1 MHTLCVDFGTS
12 SIRTAL
18 RKDGSALSLALPIA
32 PGSDIDNASIPSAI
46 YIPSGG
52 GEVLFGMKAS
62 VGGRSS
68 RRKALLLELSPKS
81 WLGPESVAK
90 IDHLAAEGVPFTRRQ
105 LIAGLLAFAF
115 NASRRAAKP
124 LVGGK
129 GGFSFR
135 ISHPIW
141 QEHDR
146 VKLAE
151 VYEGLRMGARDED
164 APNMKDT
171 MSFSEFE
178 SWCAVVSIA
187 DKKPSSDVDVKE
199 PVAAML
205 ELFPDVEV
213 NSRTAAFVIDVGAGT
228 IDLGLFSSIIPNKGA
243 RVKSKLI
250 PMTPPR
256 SLFGAGD
263 VIDQELLTMVSE
275 KLDEKHANQL
285 DAFSRNIRFQKE
297 TLFNTGRLVF
307 RNVDISAE
315 ELVRRPRM
323 RTMALNLGN
332 AVTEML
338 DVAASKFE
346 VQLNAVS
353 HRLERLDVIFA
364 GGGANLE
371 FLKACIQQ
379 GVSIGEATLAVSRR
393 TAKTPKN
400 FPVEASRARMAVAL
414 GGTADESV
422 WPETEMKPA
431 FRRALSLPISGV

>member
-18 RKDGSALSLALPIA
+18 RKEGSALSLALPIA
-32 PGSDIDNASIPSAI
+32 PGSPIDNASIPSAI
-46 YIPSGG
+46 YIPSDG
-52 GEVLFGMKAS
+52 GEVLFGVKAF
-62 VGGRSS
+62 VDGRSS

-81 WLGPESVAK
+81 WLSPDSVGK
-90 IDHLAAEGVPFTRRQ
+90 IDHLAAEGLPFTRRQ

-115 NASRRAAKP
+115 NESRRAAKP
-124 LVGGK
+124 LVGGNV
-129 GGFSFR
+129 GFSFR

-146 VKLAE
+146 AKLAA
-151 VYEGLRMGARDED
+151 VYEGLRVGARDED

-171 MSFSEFE
+171 MSFSEFKN
-178 SWCAVVSIA
+178 WCAVVSIA
-187 DKKPSSDVDVKE
+187 STNPPSDVDVKE
-199 PVAAML
+199 PVAATL
-205 ELFPDVEV
+205 ELFPNVEV
-213 NSRTAAFVIDVGAGT
+213 NSRTAALVIDVGAGT
-228 IDLGLFSSIIPNKGA
+228 IDLGLFSSIIPDKGT
-243 RVKSKLI
+243 RVKAKLI

-263 VIDQELLTMVSE
+263 VIDHELLTMISE
-275 KLDEKHANQL
+275 ELDEKQANQL

-297 TLFNTGRLVF
+297 TLFNKGRLVF
-307 RNVDISAE
+307 RNVEISAE

-323 RTMALNLGN
+323 RTMALNLGS
-332 AVTEML
+332 AVAEML
-338 DVAASKFE
+338 DAAAPKFE

-353 HRLERLDVIFA
+353 HRLERLEVIFA
-364 GGGANLE
+364 GGGANLD

-379 GVSIGEATLAVSRR
+379 GVSIGGATLAVSRH

-431 FRRALSLPISGV
+431 FRRALSVPISGV